1 MNRSSVI
8 NIFREIGYAACS
20 LFFALIFVVLLPTYA
35 LYDAFIGGWRW
46 KVTLPLSIICALLGI
61 FVNLKVAFLTLA
73 ITLFLIPVFV
83 IAFFMYGV
91 GHRPSRSD

>member
-20 LFFALIFVVLLPTYA
+20 FFFALIFVVLLPAYV
-35 LYDAFIGGWRW
+35 LYDAFLGGWRW

-61 FVNLKVAFLTLA
+61 FVDFKVAFLTLVIA
-73 ITLFLIPVFV
+73 LFLIPVFV

-91 GHRPSRSD
+91 GHRSHCSD

>member
-61 FVNLKVAFLTLA
+61 FVDLKVAFVTLA